1 MDWGVGVIVGE
12 GEGVMVGVGVS
23 LGVGVRVG
31 EGVLVCV
38 EVGSTKISPALQAV
52 KGIQR
57 TANRQ
62 NRNNMFLMCF
72 TVFLHRMDHEISVY
86 TQCTGS
92 AERRSF
98 HFPFRNLQDCLVKDN
113 LLKV

>member
-1 MDWGVGVIVGE
+1 MDGGVGVIVGE
-12 GEGVMVGVGVS
+12 GEEVIVGVKVA
-23 LGVGVRVG
+23 LGVGVNVG
-31 EGVLVCV
+31 EGVLVGV
-38 EVGSTKISPALQAV
+38 EVGSTKTSATLQAV
-52 KGIQR
+52 REIKR

-62 NRNNMFLMCF
+62 KRNNMFLMCF